1 MTKEEK
7 LIDSIAALADE
18 QLGGERSKTAG
29 PLFYDIADVC
39 RNLGYSQLERIMR
52 QAAYHYLYD

>member
-7 LIDSIAALADE
+7 LIESLVSLVDERMDGVDSM
-18 QLGGERSKTAG
+18 TAG

-39 RNLGYSQLERIMR
+39 RRLGYTRLERIMR
-52 QAAYHYLYD
+52 QVAFHYKYD